1 MSDLLMVHNW
11 DGMLKQAK
19 IPPRI
24 MEVPVDP
31 KSAPFLV
38 SAREGAPFPL
48 VWVHKANNREKIR
61 ACPRK
66 DLTLRAKIIEEV
78 VRAGEEKEV
87 GNVHPLTAEGV
98 QAAMAYLK
106 SYSFDD
112 VEALVASD
120 VKETYLEGV
129 NTYVKEWVPSGHL
142 VLVPA
147 DRSYVGDMGQMSTGH
162 VVVVVHNPLRG
173 IAVVKR

>member
-11 DGMLKQAK
+11 DAMLKQAK

-24 MEVPVDP
+24 MEIPVDP

-38 SAREGAPFPL
+38 SAREGAPYPL

-66 DLTLRAKIIEEV
+66 DLTLRTKIIEEI

-98 QAAMAYLK
+98 QAALAYLK
-106 SYSFDD
+106 SYGFED
-112 VEALVASD
+112 VEALVAAD
-120 VKETYLEGV
+120 VKETYLERM
-129 NTYVKEWVPSGHL
+129 NTYVKEWVPSGHM
-142 VLVPA
+142 VFVPE
-147 DRSYVGDMGQMSTGH
+147 DRSYVGDIGQMSTGH